1 VWERYGGRRPKV
13 DTVVWCLHAPVN
25 RIARGTSLLLALPGS
40 TRLRW
45 SLDGWG
51 TAVETET
58 EQTGFGLYTAEIDA
72 AAIGAAREIDFTFQ
86 WSDTERWIGEDF
98 RVTVT
103 S

>member
-1 VWERYGGRRPKV
+1 
-13 DTVVWCLHAPVN
+13 
-25 RIARGTSLLLALPGS
+25 
-40 TRLRW
+40 
-45 SLDGWG
+45 
-51 TAVETET
+51 VETET